1 MPMTKVPAGPRG
13 GRSKKCLLPVS
24 AAFLV
29 PQLLAGW
36 ANASPLSSV
45 EATAHVLVSGLDAP
59 KHITVGPG
67 GELFVAESGSGGK
80 VGGANCA
87 TGPAANG
94 HGVTTY
100 CEGPTGAIAEVSATG
115 HMNDFASGLP
125 SVIETD
131 DGEIAGP
138 AAVAFNHGWTAVV
151 YQDELVGPS
160 GANSLKGAA
169 RTTFGTVEI
178 EHAGSTKMVD
188 VARFA
193 ATHPQA
199 AATLGGPPHAETT
212 YDSDPY
218 DVTAYGNG
226 FALVDAAANDLLF
239 VSDAGKI
246 SILARFPTVAQP
258 VPAHAMGNPKPLTID
273 GQAVPTAVA
282 VGPDGALYVSTL
294 SGVPSE
300 PGTARIYRVV
310 PGKAPTVWASG
321 LTAVTAIAF
330 DGDDLLATELSVGG
344 LLAPPSV
351 PGALVRIGPSG
362 KTLGVVTL
370 RGLGKGLFDPT
381 GVAVARNGTVYVS
394 NDGTQ
399 VGTAKEPGEILEV
412 TGLS

>member
-1 MPMTKVPAGPRG
+1 MPMTQVPGGRWG
-13 GRSKKCLLPVS
+13 GRSTRCLLS
-24 AAFLV
+24 LGAAFLA
-29 PQLLAGW
+29 PQLLGGW
-36 ANASPLSSV
+36 ANASPLTSV
-45 EATAHVLVSGLDAP
+45 TATARVLVSGLDAP

-67 GELFVAESGSGGK
+67 GELFVAESGSGGR
-80 VGGANCA
+80 VGGTNCA
-87 TGPAANG
+87 TGPAAG
-94 HGVTTY
+94 GRGVTTY
-100 CEGPTGAIAEVSATG
+100 CEGPTGAIAEVNAAG
-115 HMNDFASGLP
+115 HKSDFASGLP
-125 SVIETD
+125 SVVETD

-151 YQDELVGPS
+151 YQDELVGPT

-169 RTTFGTVEI
+169 KTTFGTVEI
-178 EHAGSTKMVD
+178 EHAGSAKMVD

-218 DVTAYGNG
+218 DVTAYGDG

-239 VSDAGKI
+239 VSDTGKV
-246 SILARFPTVAQP
+246 SLLARFPTVAQP
-258 VPAHAMGNPKPLTID
+258 VPAHAMGNPKPITID

-300 PGTARIYRVV
+300 PGTARVYRVV

-330 DGDDLLATELSVGG
+330 DGHDLLATELSVGG

-351 PGALVRIGPSG
+351 PGALVKIGPNG
-362 KTLGVVTL
+362 KTIGVVAL
-370 RGLGKGLFDPT
+370 SGVGKGLFDPT

-394 NDGTQ
+394 DNGTQ
-399 VGTAKEPGEILEV
+399 VGKAKKPGEILEV